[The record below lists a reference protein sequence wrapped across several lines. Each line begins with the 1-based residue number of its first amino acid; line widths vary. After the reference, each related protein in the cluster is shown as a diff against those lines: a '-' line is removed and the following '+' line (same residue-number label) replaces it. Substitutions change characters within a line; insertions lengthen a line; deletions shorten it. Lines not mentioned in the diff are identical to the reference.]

1 MRGTGAGRTRLR
13 AGLADDRGAAAIEFA
28 VLVPLFLTVIFIAV
42 VFSIYLTTFIGVSQ
56 AAAEGARASVAGLD
70 AAERQSLAAGR
81 VNAVIGGYAPLLN
94 TTKVQVTY
102 PAAAGTGLF
111 AVRVSYP
118 VAELKLASFAPFSPI
133 PAVSPARTVTVT
145 TGGY

>member
-1 MRGTGAGRTRLR
+1 MTKAGPVWRRFQ
-13 AGLADDRGAAAIEFA
+13 AGLADERGAAAIEFA
-28 VLVPLFLTVIFIAV
+28 VVVPLFLSVIFIAV

-70 AAERQSLAAGR
+70 AAERQTLALGR
-81 VNAVIGGYAPLLN
+81 VNAVISGYSPLLS
-94 TTKVQVTY
+94 TAKVQITY
-102 PAAAGTGLF
+102 PTAATGLF
-111 AVRVSYP
+111 SVKVSYP
-118 VAELKLASFAPFSPI
+118 VAELKLASFAPFSPV